1 MFLMNWY
8 QFFNTTA
15 CMLVYVCGSKSES
28 LKSGCRHEKRSAL
41 AAHRTTTDY
50 VVLHEIK
57 KIPIQQDEKNVE
69 EVVMNVVEEK
79 RQLVNV

>member
-1 MFLMNWY
+1 MTNVVLLLH
-8 QFFNTTA
+8 T
-15 CMLVYVCGSKSES
+15 
-28 LKSGCRHEKRSAL
+28 
-41 AAHRTTTDY
+41 RTTTDY

-57 KIPIQQDEKNVE
+57 KIPIQQDEKKVE